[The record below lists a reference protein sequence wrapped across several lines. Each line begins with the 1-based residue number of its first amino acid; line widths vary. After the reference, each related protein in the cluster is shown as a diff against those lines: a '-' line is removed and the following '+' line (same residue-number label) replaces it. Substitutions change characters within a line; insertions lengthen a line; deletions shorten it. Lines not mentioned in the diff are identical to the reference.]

1 MFSAASSMNI
11 IAGWNIL
18 CDAEQINYENKTSLK
33 QEIFQNSLVESNH
46 STCANQQTAA
56 NSICPE
62 MYKRKS
68 NLLACVASKQRI
80 EKHR

>member
-11 IAGWNIL
+11 DAGWNIL
-18 CDAEQINYENKTSLK
+18 CAAEQINYENKTSLK

-46 STCANQQTAA
+46 STCANQQTSS
-56 NSICPE
+56 NSIRPA
-62 MYKRKS
+62 MYSRKS
-68 NLLACVASKQRI
+68 HLLACIASKQRI

>member
-11 IAGWNIL
+11 DAGWNIL
-18 CDAEQINYENKTSLK
+18 CAAEQINYQNKTSLK

-46 STCANQQTAA
+46 STCANQQTSS
-56 NSICPE
+56 NSICPA
-62 MYKRKS
+62 MYMRKLH
-68 NLLACVASKQRI
+68 LLPCEACKQGV